1 MDYVRGHFLQVR
13 PPPADE
19 LDTPGMKIGIA
30 FDLKPL
36 APIPG
41 NGPDDTY
48 EEYDS
53 PATIDF
59 LADAIRSL
67 GHEAIP
73 MGNGAELLKAL
84 LASPPDLVFN
94 IAEGSGV
101 SRNREARVPAVCE
114 MLGIPC
120 TGSDPLTLAV
130 ALDKDIT
137 RRLVDCDEVH
147 LPAGILL
154 ERPPHYEDDGRYDE
168 FPAMIAESGLKL
180 PLIAK
185 PVCEGSSKG
194 IRNRSLIETPEA
206 FGPMVVELWNAYRQ
220 PVLVEE
226 FIAGDEVT
234 VGILGNDPPEVLG
247 VMRVVPKVPTDRF
260 VYSLEVKRNY
270 EALVDYECP
279 PKLRGSVLRDLE
291 QSALAAYE
299 AIGCRDVAR
308 LDYRIR
314 DGVPYFIEVNPLPG
328 LNPISGDLV
337 LIANAMGVTHA
348 ELVQRIFDAACI
360 RMGVK

>member
-73 MGNGAELLKAL
+73 MGNGAGLLKAL

-194 IRNRSLIETPEA
+194 IRNRCLIRTPAEI
-206 FGPMVVELWNAYRQ
+206 GPVIVSLWNDYKQ
-220 PVLVEE
+220 SVLVEE
-226 FIAGDEVT
+226 FIDGDEVT
-234 VGILGNDPPEVLG
+234 VALIGNTPTRVLG
-247 VMRVVPKVPTDRF
+247 SMRIVPKVATPQF
-260 VYSLEVKRNY
+260 FYSLEVKRDWENQ
-270 EALVDYECP
+270 VSYECP
-279 PKLRGSVLRDLE
+279 PPLPAKVMDALE
-291 QSALAAYE
+291 TSALAVF
-299 AIGCRDVAR
+299 AILQCRDIAR
-308 LDYRIR
+308 LDFRVR
-314 DGVPYFIEVNPLPG
+314 DGIPYFIEINPLPG
-328 LNPISGDLV
+328 INPLTSDICVIAERTGVSYRE
-337 LIANAMGVTHA
+337 LIGEIIDSAVARTRG
-348 ELVQRIFDAACI
+348 
-360 RMGVK
+360 